1 MAVMKTCTEPLY
13 GMGGAML
20 NLLYKLMDCSL
31 LKPLCLRLVTP
42 SASEDSSTGL
52 ENIKK
57 CSRWTNSRVAWSNLT
72 PQVKRPNSEE
82 YNYIYLW
89 NDEQTTAAYC
99 TAVHDIIGRFYFRFT
114 WMESTYSEHAR
125 SRIVE

>member
-1 MAVMKTCTEPLY
+1 MECEREMGLTALCCSDTFLATEPSRY
-13 GMGGAML
+13 GRHPSIHP
-20 NLLYKLMDCSL
+20 LLTAVS
-31 LKPLCLRLVTP
+31 
-42 SASEDSSTGL
+42 SES
-52 ENIKK
+52 
-57 CSRWTNSRVAWSNLT
+57 
-72 PQVKRPNSEE
+72 RPNSEE